1 MSLADIALLIAT
13 ILKFP
18 NTILAFIKILK
29 KTPQENHED
38 ILNMVAKE
46 SEKLEQTGRPTWDS

>member
-1 MSLADIALLIAT
+1 MQLSDIALLIAS

-29 KTPQENHED
+29 KTPQENHEE
-38 ILNMVAKE
+38 LLSMVAKE
-46 SEKLEQTGRPTWDS
+46 SEKFEQTGRPTWDS